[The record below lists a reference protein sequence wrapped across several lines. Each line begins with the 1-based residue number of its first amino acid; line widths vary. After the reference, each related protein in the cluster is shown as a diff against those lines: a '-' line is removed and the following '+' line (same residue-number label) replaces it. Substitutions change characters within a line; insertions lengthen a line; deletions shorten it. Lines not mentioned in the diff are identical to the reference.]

1 MRHSFSRGRLQQ
13 DISRKVSLDFVSNHT
28 VYINV
33 ILLPVGAIFRF
44 YRFFQHHYKGIAR
57 ITSDNKQQDHMKDNS
72 SRYPLEPT
80 KKLDF
85 HARLGN
91 TILEVFSKSDFHAV
105 GIRDIAK
112 KAGVS
117 FATIYKHYG
126 NKEQLVFAF
135 VDIWMGRLTDRI
147 IDHLQGMADLKEKLR
162 KIFWLQLDY
171 YEKHNEFAKIIFLTL
186 PMKTWMSDESF
197 EQRRMFNLLMD
208 VLRQGQEEGTLNPEI
223 DTRILLDFM
232 LGFVQRSFIMWV
244 QRGQKDSLSGQTDL
258 MFEMIW
264 RGIVTPDK

>member
-1 MRHSFSRGRLQQ
+1 MASPSDTHKTHLIENETMKSDRSQY
-13 DISRKVSLDFVSNHT
+13 VSDQV
-28 VYINV
+28 
-33 ILLPVGAIFRF
+33 
-44 YRFFQHHYKGIAR
+44 
-57 ITSDNKQQDHMKDNS
+57 KQM
-72 SRYPLEPT
+72 
-80 KKLDF
+80 DF
-85 HARLGN
+85 HERLGE
-91 TILEVFSKSDFHAV
+91 TILEVFSQSDFHAV

-126 NKEQLVFAF
+126 NKEHLVFAF

-162 KIFWLQLDY
+162 KIFWLQLEY
-171 YEKHNEFAKIIFLTL
+171 YERHSDFAKIIFLTL

-208 VLRQGQEEGTLNPEI
+208 VLRQGQDEGILNSTV
-223 DTRILLDFM
+223 DTRVLLDFM

-244 QRGQKDSLSGQTDL
+244 QRGQKESLAGQTDI
-258 MFEMIW
+258 MFDMVW
-264 RGIVTPDK
+264 RGIVTPEELKRTM

>member
-1 MRHSFSRGRLQQ
+1 
-13 DISRKVSLDFVSNHT
+13 
-28 VYINV
+28 
-33 ILLPVGAIFRF
+33 
-44 YRFFQHHYKGIAR
+44 
-57 ITSDNKQQDHMKDNS
+57 MKDDNIQYVS
-72 SRYPLEPT
+72 KQI
-80 KKLDF
+80 KKMDF
-85 HARLGN
+85 HERLGD
-91 TILEVFSKSDFHAV
+91 TILEMFSKSDFHAV

-112 KAGVS
+112 NAGVS

-126 NKEQLVFAF
+126 NKERLVFAF

-171 YEKHNEFAKIIFLTL
+171 YENHSDFAKIIFMTL
-186 PMKTWMSDESF
+186 PMKTWMTDESF
-197 EQRRMFNLLMD
+197 EQHRMFNLLMD
-208 VLRQGQEEGTLNPEI
+208 VLRQGQEEGVLNPDV

-244 QRGQKDSLSGQTDL
+244 QRGQKESLADQTDV

-264 RGIVTPDK
+264 RGIVTPETVN

>member
-1 MRHSFSRGRLQQ
+1 
-13 DISRKVSLDFVSNHT
+13 
-28 VYINV
+28 
-33 ILLPVGAIFRF
+33 
-44 YRFFQHHYKGIAR
+44 
-57 ITSDNKQQDHMKDNS
+57 MKDDS
-72 SRYPLEPT
+72 SQHIFKPV
-80 KKLDF
+80 KKMDF
-85 HARLGN
+85 HDRLGH
-91 TILEVFSKSDFHAV
+91 TILKMFSESDFHAV

-112 KAGVS
+112 NAGVS

-171 YEKHNEFAKIIFLTL
+171 YENHSEFAKIIFLTL
-186 PMKTWMSDESF
+186 PMKTWMTDESF

-208 VLRQGQEEGTLNPEI
+208 VLRQGQEEGTLNSNV
-223 DTRILLDFM
+223 DTRVLLDFM
-232 LGFVQRSFIMWV
+232 LGFVQRSFIMWI
-244 QRGQKDSLSGQTDL
+244 QRGQKESLAEQTDI

-264 RGIVTPDK
+264 HGMVTPEELKLK

>member
-1 MRHSFSRGRLQQ
+1 MVDKLQHTIQDSGPSPSGGGR
-13 DISRKVSLDFVSNHT
+13 RNNYH
-28 VYINV
+28 
-33 ILLPVGAIFRF
+33 
-44 YRFFQHHYKGIAR
+44 
-57 ITSDNKQQDHMKDNS
+57 
-72 SRYPLEPT
+72 E
-80 KKLDF
+80 
-85 HARLGN
+85 RLGN
-91 TILEVFSKSDFHAV
+91 TILEIFSQSDFHAV

-112 KAGVS
+112 NAGVS

-126 NKEQLVFAF
+126 NKEHLVFAF

-162 KIFWLQLDY
+162 KIFWLQLEY
-171 YEKHNEFAKIIFLTL
+171 YERHDDFAKIIFMTL

-208 VLRQGQEEGTLNPEI
+208 VLRQGQEEGILNPEI

-244 QRGQKDSLSGQTDL
+244 QRGQKESLADQTDT
-258 MFEMIW
+258 MFQMIW
-264 RGIVTPDK
+264 QGIINPKEQGSQELSTEH

>member
-1 MRHSFSRGRLQQ
+1 MIDDSSQY
-13 DISRKVSLDFVSNHT
+13 VSDQV
-28 VYINV
+28 
-33 ILLPVGAIFRF
+33 
-44 YRFFQHHYKGIAR
+44 
-57 ITSDNKQQDHMKDNS
+57 
-72 SRYPLEPT
+72 
-80 KKLDF
+80 KKMDF
-85 HARLGN
+85 HERLGN
-91 TILEVFSKSDFHAV
+91 TILEVFSESDFHAV

-126 NKEQLVFAF
+126 NKERLVFAF

-162 KIFWLQLDY
+162 KIFWLQLEY
-171 YEKHNEFAKIIFLTL
+171 YECHSDFAKIIFMTL
-186 PMKTWMSDESF
+186 PMKTWMTDESF

-208 VLRQGQEEGTLNPEI
+208 VLRQGQEEGVLNPNV

-244 QRGQKDSLSGQTDL
+244 QRGQKDNLADQTDV
-258 MFEMIW
+258 MFDMIW
-264 RGIVTPDK
+264 RGIVTPEMVN

>member
-1 MRHSFSRGRLQQ
+1 
-13 DISRKVSLDFVSNHT
+13 
-28 VYINV
+28 
-33 ILLPVGAIFRF
+33 
-44 YRFFQHHYKGIAR
+44 
-57 ITSDNKQQDHMKDNS
+57 MKDDNS
-72 SRYPLEPT
+72 QYILKQE
-80 KKLDF
+80 KKMDF
-85 HARLGN
+85 HERLGN
-91 TILEVFSKSDFHAV
+91 TILEMFSKSDFHAV

-112 KAGVS
+112 NAGVS

-171 YEKHNEFAKIIFLTL
+171 YESHSDFAKIIFMTL
-186 PMKTWMSDESF
+186 PMKTWMADESF
-197 EQRRMFNLLMD
+197 EQHRMFNLLMD
-208 VLRQGQEEGTLNPEI
+208 VLRQGQEEGVLNPDV

-232 LGFVQRSFIMWV
+232 LGFVQRSFIMWI
-244 QRGQKDSLSGQTDL
+244 QRGQKESLADQTVI

-264 RGIVTPDK
+264 RGMVAHEKLKAKS